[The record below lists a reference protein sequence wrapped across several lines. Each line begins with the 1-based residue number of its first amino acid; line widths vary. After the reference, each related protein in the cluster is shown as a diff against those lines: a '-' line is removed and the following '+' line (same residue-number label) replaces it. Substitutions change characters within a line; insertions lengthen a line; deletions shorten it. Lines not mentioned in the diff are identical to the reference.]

1 MGARKGTV
9 EDELVPKDTLKQ
21 RITLGRFNFCV
32 RKSKPCVSAGIL
44 WFNKLLEG

>member
-9 EDELVPKDTLKQ
+9 EEELVPKDTLKQ
-21 RITLGRFNFCV
+21 KIALGKFHFSV
-32 RKSKPCVSAGIL
+32 RKSKPCMSAGIL